1 MSYALYFQI
10 PGTCFSFHF
19 FFLSIRVSIV
29 GIPDIQRQICPAF
42 PDSQNSQINR
52 YAAGLLVCIIDPKA
66 FSLRLISNVIRNE
79 SHHIV
84 YLGCQS
90 YLCQFFCGSHSGID
104 AREGAAAWALFPFL
118 YRNMSS
124 FRQHMDFKLL
134 HNHIRRGT
142 APEFLKPS

>member
-1 MSYALYFQI
+1 MLCISDSGNLL
-10 PGTCFSFHF
+10 F
-19 FFLSIRVSIV
+19 FPLLFYPFRVSIV

-84 YLGCQS
+84 YLGRQS

-104 AREGAAAWALFPFL
+104 AKRRRGGMALFPS
-118 YRNMSS
+118 YTWNMS
-124 FRQHMDFKLL
+124 LL
-134 HNHIRRGT
+134 
-142 APEFLKPS
+142 PSAYGFQTPP